1 MNTLS
6 IQLICL
12 LAFTFFIVCFRML
25 GLGFKVFGSGIAV
38 IILVWLVSAS
48 FALLGFIKLA
58 SSGNLASLSVGGT
71 IASVMALCFV
81 AWLGFT
87 VVQGAR
93 VPPIHN
99 ISTDVVNPP
108 AFEKISALRAATH
121 NPLEY
126 TTAIAQQQQQHYGH
140 IQPLSLNAKPLQV
153 FDKALVVVDQLGWQ
167 LQSQNAKT
175 TVIEASVSSGIF
187 GFVDDVVI
195 RIQAKGDGSIV
206 DMRSVSRVG
215 QSDFGANAKRI
226 ERFLALIA
234 AQMAN

>member
-12 LAFTFFIVCFRML
+12 LAFALLIVCYRLL
-25 GLGFKVFGSGIAV
+25 GLGFKPFAGGIAV
-38 IILVWLVSAS
+38 IIVVWLVSAF
-48 FALLGFIKLA
+48 FALLGFVKLA
-58 SSGNLASLSVGGT
+58 SSSNLASLSLGGT
-71 IASVMALCFV
+71 MASVLALGFI
-81 AWLGFT
+81 AWFGFT
-87 VVQGAR
+87 VFQGAK

-99 ISTDVVNPP
+99 ISTDVANPP
-108 AFEKISALRAATH
+108 AFDKISALRAPSH

-126 TTAIAQQQQQHYGH
+126 SSAVAQKQQQHYGH
-140 IQPLSLNAKPLQV
+140 IQPLVLNAKPLQV
-153 FDKALVVVDQLGWQ
+153 FDSALTIVDQLGWQ

-175 TVIEASVSSGIF
+175 TVIEASVSSGLF

-195 RIQAKGDGSIV
+195 RIQAKGDGSKV

-215 QSDFGANAKRI
+215 QSDFGTNAKRI